1 MIARRP
7 ELITSTQFTLSSG
20 AMKAKLTEMQRIGI
34 GMRCARRVLGKTLDD
49 LDDLKITGITKA
61 TLSKIENA
69 EPDARKS
76 LTNVQIDVTSPCR
89 GTESIAYS

>member
-1 MIARRP
+1 MIARGS

-49 LDDLKITGITKA
+49 LGD
-61 TLSKIENA
+61 SKIENA

-89 GTESIAYS
+89 GPESLAYS